1 MDLSKQFPEI
11 SLDLADVATELGINF
26 LHNGKTAVDYLL
38 QMPHKEKKSD
48 DVTAFL
54 LSLETKVHEMLKR
67 VDELDKALDG
77 GLRDETITEV
87 FGFIDEVDLELVN
100 QELNF
105 SSLDDNLVIK
115 GGCDL
120 FTTKPIGSDR
130 KLFKTIDKH
139 LNQILKDNELCRSID
154 QERKQSLGSLF
165 GSSASPPGNSSQ
177 YRSNRELYRRGSN
190 ASSLVSDGIDEFL
203 GSPVS
208 RRDTHNLSCSL
219 DEVHFSDD
227 SPFGSLKDVS
237 TRKVFAYL
245 IAILNTTY
253 PDHDFS
259 NLQPTTENF
268 HRLTSID
275 DLKIRFNNVMMSLG
289 KREETLSWI
298 WDTVNVYMDI
308 HLSSGTHPE
317 SHGHLRAKSLAP
329 NSSLSTFDQQSDVDA
344 GCKVYEF
351 QPSDQSILEDLNYPY
366 QTMWSNYWFIYNKKK
381 KRVCFIYLTAIN
393 KLHYS
398 KVQRAQSPFFND
410 SDSREVSSQK
420 RSEAPYED
428 EFIEDGP
435 NEFDDD
441 FEEMDD
447 SDVMGG
453 MEM

>member
-1 MDLSKQFPEI
+1 MK
-11 SLDLADVATELGINF
+11 
-26 LHNGKTAVDYLL
+26 
-38 QMPHKEKKSD
+38 
-48 DVTAFL
+48 
-54 LSLETKVHEMLKR
+54 
-67 VDELDKALDG
+67 
-77 GLRDETITEV
+77 
-87 FGFIDEVDLELVN
+87 FIDEVDLELVN